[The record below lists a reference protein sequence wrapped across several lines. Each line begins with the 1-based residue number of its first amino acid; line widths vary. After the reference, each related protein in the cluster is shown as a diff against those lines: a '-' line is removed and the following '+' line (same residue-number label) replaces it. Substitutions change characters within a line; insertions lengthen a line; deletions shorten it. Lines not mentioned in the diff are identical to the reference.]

1 MKRVLKLTLLLV
13 ALLVSL
19 GIGGLIGVALVAPVV
34 MKPPSPET
42 SGVRPQDEPR
52 PSTKL
57 ITVGTGGVTGVYYPS
72 GGAICRMVNRGLDQ
86 HGVRCLID
94 STAGSLA
101 NLNALRAGRLDFAI
115 AQSDWHYHALKG
127 SAAFSE
133 DGSFRSLRSVF
144 ALHDEPFAV
153 IARRDSGIGQFRDLP
168 GKRVNVGNPGS
179 GHRATMEVLMAKYGW
194 TLKDFAQAA
203 EFKTTEQAM
212 ALCER
217 GLDALIFMSG
227 HPAASLSETTETCD
241 TRLIPVVG
249 PEVAALIDEH
259 PYYFE
264 ASIPG
269 GLYQGT
275 PDPVPTF
282 GVGATLVTTKDQ
294 PEEVVY
300 ELVRAV
306 FEEFEEFRSLHP
318 ALTYLERARLASHG
332 LSAPLHTGAE
342 RYFKEAGLR

>member
-1 MKRVLKLTLLLV
+1 MKRALKLTLLLFSL
-13 ALLVSL
+13 AASL
-19 GIGGLIGVALVAPVV
+19 GIGGLIGVGLVAPFVL
-34 MKPPSPET
+34 KQPIQGGSA
-42 SGVRPQDEPR
+42 VRPLDQAR
-52 PSTKL
+52 PATQF

-72 GGAICRMVNRGLDQ
+72 GGAICRMVNRGLER
-86 HGVRCLID
+86 HGLRCLID
-94 STAGSLA
+94 ATAGSLA

-115 AQSDWHYHALKG
+115 AQSDWHYHAVKG
-127 SAAFSE
+127 SSVFSA
-133 DGSFRSLRSVF
+133 DGSFRNLRSVF

-153 IARRDSGIGQFRDLP
+153 IARRDSGIGHFRDLP

-179 GHRATMEVLMAKYGW
+179 GHRATMEVLMEQYGW

-203 EFKTTEQAM
+203 EFKTTEHAM

-241 TRLIPVVG
+241 ARLVPVDG
-249 PEVAALIDEH
+249 PEVAALLDEH
-259 PYYFE
+259 PYYFT

-282 GVGATLVTTKDQ
+282 GVGATLVTTDKQSED
-294 PEEVVY
+294 VVY

-306 FEEFEEFRSLHP
+306 FEEFEEFRDLHP
-318 ALTYLERARLASHG
+318 ALNYLDRSHLVSHG
-332 LSAPLHTGAE
+332 LSAPLHPGAE
-342 RYFKEAGLR
+342 RYFEEAGLR